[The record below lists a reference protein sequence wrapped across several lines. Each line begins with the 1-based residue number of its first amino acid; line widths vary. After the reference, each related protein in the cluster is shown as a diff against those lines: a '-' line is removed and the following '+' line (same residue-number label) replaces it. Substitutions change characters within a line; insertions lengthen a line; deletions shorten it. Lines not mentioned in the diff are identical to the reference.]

1 MGTKARCSH
10 LTCSHHCGFNY
21 RDLAMECR
29 CPDQMQK
36 TRSGCTP
43 VFPAVPQTPEPTAGL
58 PSTSSRPQ
66 QPQQATTSSQPR
78 PRPSPT
84 AAQEEPKT
92 SSSQPSTTQP
102 AT

>member
-1 MGTKARCSH
+1 MGTKKRCAH
-10 LTCSHHCGFNY
+10 LTCSHDCGFNY
-21 RDLAMECR
+21 RDLAMECT

-66 QPQQATTSSQPR
+66 QPQQTTTSSQPK